1 MRAAVACKT
10 LCELE
15 PKAVTQKNEAMKS
28 LWIHRQLGW
37 SHTLMASLGLC
48 FFAVLLLS
56 KGALGQ
62 TSEKVVIAS
71 CYDGDTCTSST
82 GEKIRLA
89 CIDTP
94 ELRGKRADPIPAKAA
109 RNYLREL
116 VVGRKVAIRRIT
128 SDRYGR
134 TVAELF
140 VNGSNVQQQLVA
152 SGHASIY
159 WRYAAQCP
167 WIR

>member
-1 MRAAVACKT
+1 M
-10 LCELE
+10 
-15 PKAVTQKNEAMKS
+15 
-28 LWIHRQLGW
+28 
-37 SHTLMASLGLC
+37 
-48 FFAVLLLS
+48 LLLP

-62 TSEKVVIAS
+62 TSDEVVITS

-94 ELRGKRADPIPAKAA
+94 ELRGNNADPIPAKEA
-109 RNYLREL
+109 RDYLREL
-116 VVGRKVAIRRIT
+116 VVGRKVNIRRIT
-128 SDRYGR
+128 NDRYGR

-140 VNGSNVQQQLVA
+140 VNGSNIQQQLVA

-159 WRYAAQCP
+159 WRYADQCP

>member
-1 MRAAVACKT
+1 MRA
-10 LCELE
+10 LLL
-15 PKAVTQKNEAMKS
+15 S
-28 LWIHRQLGW
+28 L
-37 SHTLMASLGLC
+37 
-48 FFAVLLLS
+48 LLLS
-56 KGALGQ
+56 KAALGQ
-62 TSEKVVIAS
+62 TSKQVVITS

-94 ELRGKRADPIPAKAA
+94 ELRGKRADPVPAKAA
-109 RNYLREL
+109 RDYLREL
-116 VVGRKVAIRRIT
+116 VVGRKVTIRHIT
-128 SDRYGR
+128 TDRYGR

-159 WRYAAQCP
+159 WRYADQCP

>member
-1 MRAAVACKT
+1 
-10 LCELE
+10 
-15 PKAVTQKNEAMKS
+15 MKS

-37 SHTLMASLGLC
+37 SHSRIASLGLC
-48 FFAVLLLS
+48 LFAVLLIPKAVLS
-56 KGALGQ
+56 Q

-71 CYDGDTCTSST
+71 CYDGATCTSST

-94 ELRGKRADPIPAKAA
+94 ELRGKRAEPVPAEAA
-109 RNYLREL
+109 RDYLREL
-116 VVGRKVAIRRIT
+116 VVGRKVTIRRIT
-128 SDRYGR
+128 TDRYGR

-159 WRYAAQCP
+159 WRYADQFP

>member
-1 MRAAVACKT
+1 M
-10 LCELE
+10 
-15 PKAVTQKNEAMKS
+15 
-28 LWIHRQLGW
+28 
-37 SHTLMASLGLC
+37 
-48 FFAVLLLS
+48 FLLP
-56 KGALGQ
+56 KGALGL
-62 TSEKVVIAS
+62 TSEKVVVTS

-94 ELRGKRADPIPAKAA
+94 ELWGKRAEPVPAKEA
-109 RNYLREL
+109 RENLREL
-116 VVGRKVAIRRIT
+116 VVGRKVTIRRIT
-128 SDRYGR
+128 TDRYGR

-140 VNGSNVQQQLVA
+140 VDGSNVQQQLVA

-159 WRYAAQCP
+159 WRYAYQCP

>member
-1 MRAAVACKT
+1 
-10 LCELE
+10 
-15 PKAVTQKNEAMKS
+15 
-28 LWIHRQLGW
+28 
-37 SHTLMASLGLC
+37 MASLGLC
-48 FFAVLLLS
+48 LCAVLLLQQA
-56 KGALGQ
+56 ALSE
-62 TSEKVVIAS
+62 TSEEVVITS

-94 ELRGKRADPIPAKAA
+94 ELRGKSADPVPAKEA
-109 RNYLREL
+109 RDYLREL
-116 VVGRKVAIRRIT
+116 VVGRKVTIRRIT

-140 VNGSNVQQQLVA
+140 IDGSNVQQQLVA

-159 WRYAAQCP
+159 WHYADQCP
-167 WIR
+167 WIH

>member
-1 MRAAVACKT
+1 MASLE
-10 LCELE
+10 LCFFTVLLF
-15 PKAVTQKNEAMKS
+15 PKAV
-28 LWIHRQLGW
+28 
-37 SHTLMASLGLC
+37 
-48 FFAVLLLS
+48 
-56 KGALGQ
+56 LGQ
-62 TSEKVVIAS
+62 ISGEVVVTS
-71 CYDGDTCTSST
+71 CYEGDTCTSST

-94 ELRGKRADPIPAKAA
+94 ELRGKRADPFTAKAA
-109 RNYLREL
+109 RDYLREL
-116 VVGRKVAIRRIT
+116 VVGHKVTIRRIT

-140 VNGSNVQQQLVA
+140 LNGSNVQQQLVA

-159 WRYAAQCP
+159 WRYADQCP

>member
-1 MRAAVACKT
+1 
-10 LCELE
+10 
-15 PKAVTQKNEAMKS
+15 MKIS
-28 LWIHRQLGW
+28 RVHLQLGW
-37 SHTLMASLGLC
+37 SHSRMGPLGLC
-48 FFAVLLLS
+48 LFVMLLIPKAVLSQSS
-56 KGALGQ
+56 K
-62 TSEKVVIAS
+62 EVVVTN

-94 ELRGKRADPIPAKAA
+94 ELRGKRAEPVPAKEA
-109 RNYLREL
+109 RDYLREL
-116 VVGRKVAIRRIT
+116 VVGRKVTIRRIT
-128 SDRYGR
+128 TDRYRR

-140 VNGSNVQQQLVA
+140 IDGSNVQQQLVA

-159 WRYAAQCP
+159 WRYADQCP

>member
-1 MRAAVACKT
+1 M
-10 LCELE
+10 LLL
-15 PKAVTQKNEAMKS
+15 PKA
-28 LWIHRQLGW
+28 
-37 SHTLMASLGLC
+37 
-48 FFAVLLLS
+48 
-56 KGALGQ
+56 ALGQ
-62 TSEKVVIAS
+62 ASEKVVVTI
-71 CYDGDTCTSST
+71 CCDGDTCTCST

-94 ELRGKRADPIPAKAA
+94 ELRGERADPIPAKEA
-109 RNYLREL
+109 RDHLREL
-116 VVGRKVAIRRIT
+116 VVGRKVTIRRIT
-128 SDRYGR
+128 TDRYGR

-159 WRYAAQCP
+159 WRYADQCP

>member
-1 MRAAVACKT
+1 MACKT

-15 PKAVTQKNEAMKS
+15 LKAVTQKNELMKS
-28 LWIHRQLGW
+28 SRVRQQLRW
-37 SHTLMASLGLC
+37 SHSCVTSLVLC
-48 FFAVLLLS
+48 FFPILLLP
-56 KGALGQ
+56 KAVLGQ
-62 TSEKVVIAS
+62 TSEKVVINS

-94 ELRGKRADPIPAKAA
+94 ELRGKRADPVPAKEA
-109 RNYLREL
+109 RDYLREL
-116 VVGRKVAIRRIT
+116 VVGRKVTIRRIT
-128 SDRYGR
+128 TDRYRR

-140 VNGSNVQQQLVA
+140 IDGSNVQQQLVA

-159 WRYAAQCP
+159 WRYADQCP

>member
-1 MRAAVACKT
+1 
-10 LCELE
+10 
-15 PKAVTQKNEAMKS
+15 VTQKNELMKS
-28 LWIHRQLGW
+28 SPVHRQLGW
-37 SHTLMASLGLC
+37 SHSFVASLWLC
-48 FFAVLLLS
+48 FIAMPLLPNA
-56 KGALGQ
+56 ALGQ
-62 TSEKVVIAS
+62 TSEEVVITS

-94 ELRGKRADPIPAKAA
+94 ELRGKHADPVPAKEA
-109 RNYLREL
+109 RDYLREL
-116 VVGRKVAIRRIT
+116 VVGSKVTMRRIT
-128 SDRYGR
+128 NDRYGR

-140 VNGSNVQQQLVA
+140 VDGSNVQQQLVA

-159 WRYAAQCP
+159 WRYAYQCP